1 MSKERRKA
9 GSTVKETQQDVD
21 ISQKAKASIRLD
33 DQWST
38 HTEDDGTSLSKNGV
52 KLLDDK
58 LEEEKRKG
66 LSEEREKTSSKDL
79 GATNILTLNSI
90 LSFSTIMQELG
101 CERISQHER
110 A

>member
-1 MSKERRKA
+1 MINGQRIQKKTARRY
-9 GSTVKETQQDVD
+9 Q
-21 ISQKAKASIRLD
+21 
-33 DQWST
+33 
-38 HTEDDGTSLSKNGV
+38 KNGV

-66 LSEEREKTSSKDL
+66 LSEEREKTWSKDF